1 MQPAASAAGAG
12 LEQLD
17 GAVAEVVRATGASV
31 ALVYLLPPGER
42 VLRLAVVSGA
52 PGHITAPW
60 ARIDLGAPVPVAD
73 AVRDERLVWLGGREE
88 VARRYPRL
96 GLVLPYDF
104 MLAAAPITNGTAASG
119 GLVLLWPIFRP
130 PELSPAERAAIDA
143 FCRTAKVLLRQAAD
157 SDHLAQPVDT
167 PHVLS
172 PPTSR
177 VPDRDEALAVV
188 SFAERLPVGCCAM
201 DLDGRITFVNS
212 AATDLVGAGVEVLRG
227 ARPWEALLWMREPVF
242 EDHYRAAVVSRQPTS
257 FTALRPPDTWLSF
270 QLYPDASGISV
281 HITPA
286 AGSEGPHVRR
296 DPLPSAELASV
307 TSLYHLM
314 HLAAALTEA
323 VGVKEVV
330 DLVADQIVPAFG
342 PQAMAI
348 LTAEEGR
355 LRHIGYRGYTA
366 ELMEL
371 LDAQPLTSHTPTARV
386 LSTGAPSFF
395 PTFAEL
401 QREYPSAVHLDNMA
415 SWAFLPL
422 IASDRVVGSLV
433 LAYAQP
439 NPFAP
444 AERAVLTSLAGLVA
458 QALDRARLYDTK
470 HELAHTLQSALLPN
484 TLPHVQGLDVAA
496 RYLPAG
502 RGKDI
507 GGDFYDLIRRDDTT
521 VTVAIGDVQGH
532 SITAAALMGQVR
544 TAVHAHATI
553 GTPPGELL
561 ARTNRLLVDL
571 DPGLFTSCLIAHIDL
586 KQHRAH
592 FATAG
597 HPPPILRHP
606 DGRTEILHVPPG
618 LLLGI
623 DPQASYPTT
632 EIPLPPGSTLAL
644 YTDGLVEMPGI
655 DIDDTTAD
663 LARQLAHIKGRT
675 MDDVADA
682 LVQYATTSAPRH
694 DDIALLLIKASRT
707 LRRR

>member
-1 MQPAASAAGAG
+1 MQPAASAAAPA

-17 GAVAEVVRATGASV
+17 AAVAEMVQATGASV

-42 VLRLAVVSGA
+42 VLHLALVSGA

-60 ARIDLGAPVPVAD
+60 ARIDLGAPIPVAD
-73 AVRDERLVWLGGREE
+73 AVREERLVWLGGREE
-88 VARRYPRL
+88 VAQRYPRL

-104 MLAAAPITNGTAASG
+104 MLAAAPITNGTAAG

-130 PELSPAERAAIDA
+130 PEPSPTERAAIDA
-143 FCRTAKVLLRQAAD
+143 FCRTAWGVLQQAAD
-157 SDHLAQPVDT
+157 NGHLALPVDT
-167 PHVLS
+167 PRVLS

-177 VPDRDEALAVV
+177 IPDRDEALAGV

-201 DLDGRITFVNS
+201 DLDGRITFINS
-212 AATDLVGAGVEVLRG
+212 AATELVGAGAAVLRG

-286 AGSEGPHVRR
+286 AGPEGSGARR
-296 DPLPSAELASV
+296 HPLPSAELAGV

-323 VGVKEVV
+323 VGVQEVV

-355 LRHIGYRGYTA
+355 LRHIGYRGYTV
-366 ELMEL
+366 ELMDL
-371 LDAQPLTSHTPTARV
+371 LDAQPLTAHTPTARV
-386 LSTGAPSFF
+386 LSTGVPSFF
-395 PTFAEL
+395 ATFAEL
-401 QREYPSAVHLDNMA
+401 QREYPSAVHLDDMA

-433 LAYAQP
+433 LAYARP
-439 NPFAP
+439 HSFTP

-458 QALDRARLYDTK
+458 QALDRSRLYDTK
-470 HELAHTLQSALLPN
+470 HELAHTLQSVLLPH
-484 TLPHVQGLDVAA
+484 TLPRVQGLDVAA

-502 RGKDI
+502 RGMDI
-507 GGDFYDLIRRDDTT
+507 GGDFYDLIRRDDAT

-553 GTPPGELL
+553 GTPPGEVL

-586 KQHRAH
+586 AQHRAH
-592 FATAG
+592 LATAG

-606 DGRTEILHVPPG
+606 DGRTEILQMTPG

-623 DPQASYPTT
+623 DPDNSYPTT
-632 EIPLPPGSTLAL
+632 EIPLPPGSMLAL
-644 YTDGLVEMPGI
+644 YTDGLVEIPGT
-655 DIDDTTAD
+655 DVEDTTAE
-663 LARQLAHIKGRT
+663 LAHQLTHLEGRT

-682 LVQYATTSAPRH
+682 LVQYATASAPRH
-694 DDIALLLIKASRT
+694 DDIALLLIQASAEQ
-707 LRRR
+707 